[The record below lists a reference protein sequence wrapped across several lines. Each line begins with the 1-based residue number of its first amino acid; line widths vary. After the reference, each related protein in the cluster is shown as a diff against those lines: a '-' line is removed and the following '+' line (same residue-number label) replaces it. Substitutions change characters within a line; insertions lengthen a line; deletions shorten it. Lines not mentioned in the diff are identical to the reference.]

1 MTEELR
7 NVCEGKIEYNECF
20 NVLQSFQKNKTPGN
34 DGLTIEFY
42 VAFWSLIGRP
52 LVDCVNYSYEFG
64 ELSNSQKQAIITL
77 IEKKGKDERLIKNWP
92 PISLINVDAKIISKV
107 FHTS

>member
-1 MTEELR
+1 MLSEELR
-7 NVCEGKIEYNECF
+7 STCEGKITYNECF
-20 NVLQSFQKNKTPGN
+20 SVLQSFQKNKTPGN

-42 VAFWSLIGRP
+42 SAFWSLIGKP

-77 IEKKGKDERLIKNWP
+77 IEKKGKD
-92 PISLINVDAKIISKV
+92 
-107 FHTS
+107 